1 MSARQESFVS
11 IYSDTNYRKF
21 YLANDRNKE
30 YIQTVHY
37 LLYAVVILFFFIEIY
52 AIPILL

>member
-1 MSARQESFVS
+1 M
-11 IYSDTNYRKF
+11 Y
-21 YLANDRNKE
+21 DRNKE

-37 LLYAVVILFFFIEIY
+37 LLHAVVILFFFIEIY

>member
-1 MSARQESFVS
+1 M
-11 IYSDTNYRKF
+11 Y
-21 YLANDRNKE
+21 DRNKK

-37 LLYAVVILFFFIEIY
+37 LLYAVVVLFSFVEIY